1 MSNSCTNYLIPLIE
15 LAFKRSKESKRTTN
29 VKHKSVNNGFFF
41 FFEKES
47 VNNVDKEESERIK
60 MPLVKQVV
68 CQLCKD

>member
-1 MSNSCTNYLIPLIE
+1 M
-15 LAFKRSKESKRTTN
+15 
-29 VKHKSVNNGFFF
+29 VFFF

-68 CQLCKD
+68 CQLCKDWCLI